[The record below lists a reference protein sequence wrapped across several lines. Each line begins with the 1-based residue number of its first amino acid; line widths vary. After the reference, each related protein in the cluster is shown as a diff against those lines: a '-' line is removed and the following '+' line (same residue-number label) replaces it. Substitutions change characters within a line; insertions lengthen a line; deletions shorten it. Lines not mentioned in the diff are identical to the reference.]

1 MFVVPDRVCVVIGR
15 TRHKMIQAEL
25 GEATKRGHKFVELR
39 LDFLVKAVE
48 FKRLQPYKQCAW
60 VATVRRPADGGRWSG
75 SEEERQ
81 TILRQAIVSGVFD
94 WVDLETD
101 IADGIRRFGPVKRIV
116 SYHNTAETPS
126 DLEGIYKKM
135 LTQDADVYKIAV
147 MANSPADNKRVL
159 DLQKSAPKP
168 TLAFCMGDLGFP
180 TRFLALRAGAPFLYA
195 AFNRERGVAP
205 GMPAVDDL
213 RTTYP
218 VRAIGPDTK
227 VFGLLGDPVGHSF
240 SPVLHNH
247 MLRRLK
253 QDAIYLP
260 FRTPKESLA
269 ETVKAMADV
278 PVSGYSVTIP
288 HKETAPGLAAH
299 ADPAVHLTGAAN
311 TLIRGDDGQ
320 FTAANSDYTAAVE
333 SLKAHL
339 TERGKDGPAPEMN
352 QLFVLVL
359 GAGGSARAV
368 AHALHREG
376 AHITVTARNTE
387 RATKLAADVGCKVV
401 DWQGRHTLIACD
413 VIVNCT
419 PVGMTPATDEMPVHT
434 SFLKQGQTVFDLVYT
449 PENTLLVREARS
461 RGCHVVTG
469 VDMFVRQAAV
479 QFERFTGISP
489 PVDQMREILRKAMS
503 PLTRALDDEA
513 EATEQAERA
522 ADDDTENTTGDE

>member
-1 MFVVPDRVCVVIGR
+1 MSVVPDRVCVVIGR

-25 GEATKRGHKFVELR
+25 TEAGRRGHKFVELR
-39 LDFLVKAVE
+39 IDFLVKAIE
-48 FKRLQPYKQCAW
+48 FKRLQPHKLCPW
-60 VATVRRPADGGRWSG
+60 VATVRRPVDGGRWSG

-101 IADGIRRFGPVKRIV
+101 IAAGIRRFGPVKRIV
-116 SYHNTAETPS
+116 SYHNTRETPA
-126 DLEGIYKKM
+126 DLEGIYQQM

-147 MANSPADNKRVL
+147 MGNSPADNKRVL
-159 DLQKSAPKP
+159 DLQRTAPKP
-168 TLAFCMGDLGFP
+168 TVAFCMGDIGFP
-180 TRFLALRAGAPFLYA
+180 TRFLALKYGAPYIYA
-195 AFNRERGVAP
+195 AINRERGVAP
-205 GMPAVDDL
+205 GMPAVEEF

-218 VRAIGPDTK
+218 VRSIGPATK

-260 FRTPKESLA
+260 FRTPKDQLA
-269 ETVKAMADV
+269 EAVQSM
-278 PVSGYSVTIP
+278 PEVSGWSVTIP
-288 HKETAPGLAAH
+288 HKEQAAGLAAH

-311 TLIRGDDGQ
+311 TLVRNADGSL
-320 FTAANSDYTAAVE
+320 TAANSDYTAAVE
-333 SLKAHL
+333 SLRAHL
-339 TERGKDGPAPEMN
+339 AERAKDGPAPEFA
-352 QLFVLVL
+352 QLMVLVL
-359 GAGGSARAV
+359 GTGGSARAV

-376 AHITVTARNTE
+376 AHITIAGRNTE
-387 RATKLAADVGCKVV
+387 AATKLAADIGCRVI
-401 DWQGRHTLIACD
+401 DWQGRHSLVACD
-413 VIVNCT
+413 LIINCT

-489 PVDQMREILRKAMS
+489 PIDQMREILRKAMS
-503 PLTRALDDEA
+503 PLTRALDEEA
-513 EATEQAERA
+513 ELTEKAERA
-522 ADDDTENTTGDE
+522 EQDDSEDTTGDE